1 MSPKTRPLARQR
13 RELEVS
19 GLNGKVALVTGAAM
33 GNGAGAASGL
43 SRRGA
48 TVVLLDVQDVVK
60 QTADEISRATGGAT
74 EAFVVDI
81 RDMAQVEAA
90 VAAIVAKHSKIDIL
104 VNNAGVCNV
113 APFLEMADEVR
124 DRMLDVNIMG
134 TWNCSKAV
142 ITRMVKANYG
152 KIVNLSSV
160 TGPMVVDTGE
170 SAYALT
176 KAAIWGLTKALAVE
190 FAANN
195 ITVNA
200 VCPGYILTPMA
211 QSIARESNPDDPE
224 QVLAGIAA
232 AVPMGRLGTI
242 DELGDVVAFLA
253 SDESRYITGTQIV
266 IDGGSTLPETFSAVG
281 V

>member
-1 MSPKTRPLARQR
+1 MGKLD
-13 RELEVS
+13 
-19 GLNGKVALVTGAAM
+19 GKVAIVTGAAM
-33 GNGAGAASGL
+33 GNGRGAAQKL
-43 SRRGA
+43 AENGA
-48 TVVLLDVQDVVK
+48 TVMLLDLNDTVFATAGEIAR
-60 QTADEISRATGGAT
+60 QTGQKTQAY
-74 EAFVVDI
+74 VVDI
-81 RDMAQVEAA
+81 RD
-90 VAAIVAKHSKIDIL
+90 VARLDEVVDSIITDYSKIDIL

-113 APFLEMADEVR
+113 VPFLEMSDEVR
-124 DRMLDVNIMG
+124 DRMLGVNIIG

-142 ITRMVKANYG
+142 IAHMVEAKYG

-170 SAYALT
+170 TAYALT
-176 KAAIWGLTKALAVE
+176 KAAIYGLTKALAVE
-190 FAANN
+190 FAASN

-200 VCPGYILTPMA
+200 VCPGYIATPMA
-211 QSIARESNPDDPE
+211 QSIARESDPEHPE

-242 DELGDVVAFLA
+242 EELGDLVAFLA
-253 SDESRYITGTQIV
+253 SDESRYITGTQVV